1 MAQTTETSTG
11 LRPETIEIVHLIY
24 TQMCNLQPGTN
35 VLVIA
40 DSRTPTWVVRAF
52 MGGAMAL
59 GAEAMA
65 VENATPPPP
74 SVQPSIVWNGMV
86 VAAAREADLIVDL
99 AVGYAQFIDEALA
112 RGARV
117 ITPGDGTGGH
127 HIEESL
133 MRTMLAADVHALRR
147 EADEIAAAFTAAST
161 CHITSEEGTDLV
173 IDLASLEGE
182 ANDGFLWDPDKGDW
196 KSNWAIVPPA
206 QPGVLLP
213 KGRGTGVIAVDGF
226 LLYEPAYDHETP
238 TAPVFLTIEDGKI
251 VDVAGQ
257 PLFAGRLRHWLDVQP
272 DDSGAYG
279 PVHVNLGINP
289 RAMMTQHLE
298 FERIR
303 GTIVFGFGDSSMSMM
318 LDQGWEPVRSH
329 LHWDA
334 LIMRPTLS
342 LDERVIV
349 ENGIM

>member
-1 MAQTTETSTG
+1 MAQATETSTG
-11 LRPETIEIVHLIY
+11 LRPETIQIVDLIY
-24 TQMCNLQPGTN
+24 TQMCNLQPDTN

-52 MGGAMAL
+52 MGGAMAI
-59 GAEAMA
+59 GARAMIA
-65 VENATPPPP
+65 ESATPPPP
-74 SVQPSIVWNGMV
+74 SVQPSIVWNSM
-86 VAAAREADLIVDL
+86 VAAAAKEADLIVDL

-133 MRTMLAADVHALRR
+133 IRTLLAADVHALRR
-147 EADEIAAAFTAAST
+147 EADELADAFTQAST
-161 CHITSEEGTDLV
+161 CYITSEEGTDIV
-173 IDLASLEGE
+173 IDLDSIEGE
-182 ANDGFLWDPDKGDW
+182 ANDGFLWDPDKGAW
-196 KSNWAIVPPA
+196 KSSWAIVPPA

-213 KGRGTGVIAVDGF
+213 KGRGNGVIAVDGF

-238 TAPVFLTIEDGKI
+238 TGPVFVTIEDGKI
-251 VDVAGQ
+251 VDIAGH
-257 PLFAGRLRHWLDVQP
+257 PLFAGRLRHWLDEQP
-272 DDSGAYG
+272 DDSASYG
-279 PVHVNLGINP
+279 PVHVNLGTNP
-289 RAMMTQHLE
+289 RAMLTQHLE

-318 LDQGWEPVRSH
+318 LGPGFEPVHSH
-329 LHWDA
+329 VHWDL
-334 LIMRPTLS
+334 LIMRPTMT
-342 LDERVIV
+342 LDGQAIV